1 MNGFGFIH
9 RSRQIV
15 SRVALYGGS
24 FDPFHL
30 CHQLVISYTL
40 SLADIDKLI
49 VAPCHTHPFNK
60 KMAPFDDRLNMV
72 NLGVR
77 RCMDVEV
84 SAIEKDIASK
94 NGTNFTYF
102 LVENLLKEYDTIIL
116 VLGSDVSRDLN
127 KWKYFDE
134 LKTLEKNGRLEFFFV
149 NRNGYTID
157 NGSRVQMPSISS
169 TEIRAAIKAGN
180 SIKEYVPLEVEKYIK
195 QNKMYI
201 D

>member
-1 MNGFGFIH
+1 
-9 RSRQIV
+9 
-15 SRVALYGGS
+15 
-24 FDPFHL
+24 
-30 CHQLVISYTL
+30 
-40 SLADIDKLI
+40 
-49 VAPCHTHPFNK
+49 
-60 KMAPFDDRLNMV
+60 
-72 NLGVR
+72 
-77 RCMDVEV
+77 MDVEV

-94 NGTNFTYF
+94 KGTNFTYF
-102 LVENLLKEYDTIIL
+102 LVENFLKEYDTIIL
-116 VLGSDVSRDLN
+116 ILGSDVSRDLN